1 MEKTETPTNNS
12 KFHQLNPLVK
22 LLFTIVFIVFI
33 NLTPA
38 KAWGAYALFF
48 LYLIT
53 IISSAGLKFSD
64 LAKRTIISLPFILA
78 AIPLIFAGNSPYEV
92 IPIFGSEIMIS
103 VEGWQKF
110 LSITIKSILS
120 ILAAL
125 LLVST
130 SRPTEIFFAL
140 ERLKIPSLFISIINL
155 AYHYLFVI
163 QDEVLRMTRAR
174 SSRSSS
180 GLTKKSGGGGLMWRA
195 MITGGMAGSILIR
208 SIERS
213 DRVYAAMLSR
223 GYNGK
228 TIPSIQD
235 SKNINRSEYPTIII
249 GVFLVL
255 IIWIYSL
262 LIVG

>member
-1 MEKTETPTNNS
+1 MEKPETPTNNS
-12 KFHQLNPLVK
+12 KFHQFNPLVK
-22 LLFTIVFIVFI
+22 LVFTIVFIVFV
-33 NLTPA
+33 NLTPT

-48 LYLIT
+48 LYLFAIFYT
-53 IISSAGLKFSD
+53 ARLKFSIM
-64 LAKRTIISLPFILA
+64 AKRTLISLPFILA
-78 AIPLIFAGNSPYEV
+78 AIPLIFAENSPYEV
-92 IPIFGSEIMIS
+92 ISIFGSEINIS
-103 VEGWQKF
+103 MEGLQKF

-130 SRPTEIFFAL
+130 SRPSEIFFAL
-140 ERLKIPSLFISIINL
+140 ERLRIPSLFISIINL

-163 QDEVLRMTRAR
+163 RDEVLRMIRAR
-174 SSRSSS
+174 ASRSSS
-180 GLTKKSGGGGLMWRA
+180 GLTKKSSGGGLWWRA
-195 MITGGMAGSILIR
+195 KIPGGMAGSILIR

-228 TIPSIQD
+228 AIPSIQD
-235 SKNINRSEYPTIII
+235 SKNIKRSEYFMMVI

-255 IIWIYSL
+255 IIWLYSL
-262 LIVG
+262 LTMG